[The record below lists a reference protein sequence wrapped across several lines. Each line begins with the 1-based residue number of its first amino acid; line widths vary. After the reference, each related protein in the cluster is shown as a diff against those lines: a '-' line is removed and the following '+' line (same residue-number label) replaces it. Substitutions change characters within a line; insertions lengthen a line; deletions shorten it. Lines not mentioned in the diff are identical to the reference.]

1 MRNFPLLLGLIA
13 LFPLLAAA
21 ELEVIVVK
29 ASRLGAGDRPPTV
42 VTDDDIESRHV
53 HHAGDVL
60 RALPGMALSRAGNR
74 GGQTQARLR
83 GAEAN
88 HVLTVLDGIELNN
101 PASGSEY
108 DFAHLDLTGA
118 TRLEIA
124 NGPRSAVW
132 GVDALAGLVYI
143 DTTPTQDTLRLDLA
157 SGTHATRHASAQWAR
172 VGADG
177 HAGLSL
183 SRFDTGGS
191 NIARSGDEQDGY
203 RNTTLHVNA
212 ARHAGPWTFGAV
224 LREVEADLEYDPTPF
239 PAFVPADGDR
249 GADSRRRY
257 AKIEARHAGSE
268 RWQPTLT
275 VTMARAHDVQFEDGM
290 QTEST
295 FGERVTTTLSNNFT
309 LSARHHLN
317 ATLERDSQRFR
328 QRGAVTPFGDPNQRQ
343 RAAARG
349 AAAEYQF
356 RGARTFASLSARF
369 DAQDEFD
376 DAVAWNAA
384 IARALGPGRA
394 FANVGTGVKNPSFT
408 ERYGHT
414 PDTFHGNPD
423 LEPEQSI
430 EYEIG
435 FATERLSVAAFAA
448 ELDNEIAGFVFDVA
462 RGGFTA
468 RNLERR
474 SRRHG
479 VEIGYR
485 DTLGRVQ
492 VSASYT
498 WLDATEDGVEEV
510 RRPRHQGRIDAT
522 GSLTGALRFNLG
534 AAVVGEQLDND
545 FSTLPSVRRALPGYT
560 LVHAGLTWSLSPRA
574 RVYLQVENAFDED
587 YEDILGY
594 RNPGVRAMAGVRF
607 EP

>member
-1 MRNFPLLLGLIA
+1 MRNFRLLFGLIA
-13 LFPLLAAA
+13 LFPLSAAA
-21 ELEVIVVK
+21 ELEVIVVQ
-29 ASRLGAGDRPPTV
+29 ASRLGASDRPLTV
-42 VTDDDIESRHV
+42 LTDDDIESRHA
-53 HHAGDVL
+53 HHAADVL

-143 DTTPTQDTLRLDLA
+143 DTTPTEDVLRFDLA
-157 SGTHATRHASAQWAR
+157 GGTQSTRDASAQLAR
-172 VGADG
+172 VGAAG
-177 HAGLSL
+177 HIGLTF
-183 SRFDTGGS
+183 SRFDTGGT
-191 NIARSGDEQDGY
+191 NVARSGDEQDGY
-203 RNTTLHVNA
+203 RNTTLHLNTLRRV
-212 ARHAGPWTFGAV
+212 GSMTFGAV
-224 LREVEADLEYDPTPF
+224 VRAVDAELEYDPTPF

-249 GADSRRRY
+249 GADLRRRY
-257 AKIEARHAGSE
+257 AKLEASHTGSA

-275 VTMARAHDVQFEDGM
+275 VTTARAHDVQFADGT
-290 QTEST
+290 QIAATL
-295 FGERVTTTLSNNFT
+295 GERVTTTFSNNFT
-309 LSARHHLN
+309 LSTAHYLN
-317 ATLERDSQRFR
+317 ATLERESQRFR
-328 QRGAVTPFGDPNQRQ
+328 QRGAVTPFGNPNQRQ
-343 RAAARG
+343 QVDARG

-356 RGARTFASLSARF
+356 RGPHTFASLSARF

-394 FANVGTGVKNPSFT
+394 FANVGTGVKNPTFT

-435 FATERLSVAAFAA
+435 YATGRLSVAAFAA
-448 ELDNEIAGFVFDVA
+448 ELDNEIAGFVFDFA

-468 RNLERR
+468 RNLNRR

-485 DTLGRVQ
+485 DTLGGVQ
-492 VSASYT
+492 ISASYT
-498 WLDATEDGVEEV
+498 WLDATEDGAEEV
-510 RRPRHQGRIDAT
+510 RRPRHQGRIDAA
-522 GSLTGALRFNLG
+522 GSLSGALRFNLG
-534 AAVVGEQLDND
+534 AAVVSEQLDND
-545 FSTLPSVRRALPGYT
+545 YSTLPSVRRTLDRYT
-560 LVHAGLTWSLSPRA
+560 LVHAGLTWSLSPRVRA
-574 RVYLQVENAFDED
+574 YLQVENVFDED

-594 RNPGVRAMAGVRF
+594 GNPGVRAMAGVRF